1 MFPSNPNYEAS
12 VESYW
17 SITAQLAPTCI
28 VLPTTAEDVS
38 LAVKTLVGTNRAGPC
53 RFAIRGGGH
62 TPWPGAANIKNG
74 VTIDLSSMNK
84 TVYDKEKSTASIG
97 PGARW
102 KGVYEV
108 LDPLEVA
115 VPGGRAG
122 TVGVGGLNLG
132 GKAAATSRKISSHSP
147 V

>member
-17 SITAQLAPTCI
+17 SVTARLAPACF
-28 VLPTTAEDVS
+28 VLPTTAQDVS
-38 LAVKTLVGTNRAGPC
+38 LAVKTLVKSNSAGPC

-62 TPWPGAANIKNG
+62 TPWPGAANIKDG

-84 TVYDKEKSTASIG
+84 VIYDKEKSMASIG

-102 KGVYEV
+102 TEVFEV
-108 LDPLEVA
+108 LEPLGVA
-115 VPGGRAG
+115 VPGGRNGA
-122 TVGVGGLNLG
+122 VGVGGFTLG
-132 GKAAATSRKISSHSP
+132 GNAAVTCREVSSHSP
-147 V
+147 D